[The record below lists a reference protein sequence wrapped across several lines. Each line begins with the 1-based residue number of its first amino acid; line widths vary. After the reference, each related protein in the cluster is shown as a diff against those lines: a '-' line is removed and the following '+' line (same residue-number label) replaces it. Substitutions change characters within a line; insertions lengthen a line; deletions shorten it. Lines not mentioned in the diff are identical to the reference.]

1 MFENLL
7 QNSPSFSSAKNS
19 LISHL
24 ETAETN
30 KMKTSI
36 KILFNKSSS
45 IKESSFGLLPSP
57 RDNHSAIEHNGILF
71 VFGGDR
77 NKFSFN
83 DLHAFILREN

>member
-1 MFENLL
+1 MLH
-7 QNSPSFSSAKNS
+7 NSPSFSAAKNS

-24 ETAETN
+24 ETSETN
-30 KMKTSI
+30 KMRTSI

-57 RDNHSAIEHNGILF
+57 RDNHTAIEHNGILF

-83 DLHAFILREN
+83 DLHAFILRD